1 MRAPQGTAQYQRD
14 VFIQRF
20 RWVLPGLFAILAAG
34 TLGYMAIEGWT
45 VLDAAWMVLIT
56 VTTIGFGEVHTLSD
70 GGRLFTMV
78 LIICGLSLGGYT
90 ASQFTRY
97 VVEGGLRADLRERR
111 RRKRLENL
119 RDHYIVIGHGR
130 LGAEVALDLLH
141 SGQTVVVIDPDPEA
155 TQDADPA
162 IVIVLGD
169 GSSDEVLRQARI
181 TEARGLAVATPSS
194 AVNVYVTL
202 SARQLAPHLPILT
215 RADDADAVPKA
226 RRAGA
231 TGVVSPYGISGNR
244 MARSLLH
251 PTSTSFLDQA
261 VARHHGH
268 LSLEDVLIGD
278 NPKHHGELRRLH
290 LRNDYGILVVAIRK
304 PDQELETT
312 PDADVVIEQGDVV
325 VVVGAPEDIARFA
338 RDATVH

>member
-1 MRAPQGTAQYQRD
+1 MLAILVAGTA
-14 VFIQRF
+14 
-20 RWVLPGLFAILAAG
+20 
-34 TLGYMAIEGWT
+34 GYMMIEGWS
-45 VLDAAWMVLIT
+45 VLDSVWMVLIT

-70 GGRLFTMV
+70 GGRAFTML
-78 LIICGLSLGGYT
+78 LIVGGLSLGGYT

-97 VVEGGLRADLRERR
+97 VVEGGLRHDLRERT
-111 RRKRLENL
+111 RRKRVEKLH
-119 RDHYIVIGHGR
+119 DHYIVIGHGR
-130 LGAEVALDLLH
+130 LGAEVALDLRH
-141 SGQTVVVIDPDPEA
+141 EGQTVVVIDPDAEA
-155 TQDADPA
+155 TKGLDDTG
-162 IVIVLGD
+162 IVVIVGD
-169 GSSDEVLRQARI
+169 GSSDEVLRRARI
-181 TEARGLAVATPSS
+181 DAARGLAVATPSS

-231 TGVVSPYGISGNR
+231 TDVISPYGISGNR

-268 LSLEDVLIGD
+268 LSLEDVLIGT
-278 NPKHHGELRRLH
+278 NPKHHGRLRDLH
-290 LRNDYGILVVAIRK
+290 LRQDYSVLVVAIRK
-304 PDQELETT
+304 PDSELETA
-312 PDADVVIEQGDVV
+312 PDANVVIEQGDVV
-325 VVVGAPEDIARFA
+325 VVVGAPKDISRFA